1 MKVLKAYSFL
11 VHPGRHLED
20 QPKIGGT
27 EIPLNNDVGVLLSA
41 AFIRAE
47 QDCKIDITF
56 DMAENGTQ
64 RNARRTMVLNLLDAP
79 TISKARAL
87 AGALQEVTT
96 NRSGLGL
103 FFALTGTSDD
113 GDVKKAYLC
122 RFPVDNGIVA
132 EENEQ
137 QLQVDF
143 LEQVFMKNALS
154 YKAVLYEGCSLT
166 SDFWQGH
173 AIDKQVS
180 KKDLSISG
188 YWIRDFLLSDFKTTP
203 ELGTKRLATA
213 LTNTISSTEDLDIKA
228 ELTALATIA
237 RNFNNQVISIDNLA
251 KTFNLSEKT
260 SDALLGTLQ
269 RRDLAFTQFKFSAK
283 EFSKHVKFKQI
294 HLSNGAYLTAP
305 PGKFDKVFDQS
316 IADADSGNVCFSTT
330 GKVIDEQ
337 LRKRS
342 P

>member
-11 VHPGRHLED
+11 VHPAKRLED

-27 EIPLNNDVGVLLSA
+27 EIPLDNDVGVLLSS

-47 QDCKIDITF
+47 QDCKIDISF
-56 DMAENGTQ
+56 DMAKDGAQ
-64 RNARRTMVLNLLDAP
+64 HNARRTMLLSLLDAP
-79 TISKARAL
+79 NISKARIL
-87 AGALQEVTT
+87 AAALQEVTT

-103 FFALTGTSDD
+103 LFVLTGASDD
-113 GDVKKAYLC
+113 GKTKKAYLC
-122 RFPVDNGIVA
+122 RFPADNGIVA

-137 QLQVDF
+137 QLRVDF

-154 YKAVLYEGCSLT
+154 YKAVLYEGHSLS
-166 SDFWQGH
+166 SDFWQGR
-173 AIDKQVS
+173 AVDKQVS

-213 LTNTISSTEDLDIKA
+213 ITTTISMTDDLDIKT

-237 RNFNNQVISIDNLA
+237 RNFNNQVVSIDSLS
-251 KTFNLSEKT
+251 KTFSLSGKT
-260 SDALLGTLQ
+260 STALLRTLQ
-269 RRDLAFTQFKFSAK
+269 RRELAFTQFKFSAK
-283 EFSKHVKFKQI
+283 EFSKYVKFKQV
-294 HLSNGAYLTAP
+294 HLNNGAYLTAP
-305 PGKFDKVFDQS
+305 PGKFDTVFIRS
-316 IADADSGNVCFSTT
+316 IPDRESGNVCFSTT
-330 GKVIDEQ
+330 GKVIDQQ
-337 LRKRS
+337 LRKRT